1 MYILQSDIES
11 ISEYVIERIQFRNV
25 DLSESARQILI
36 AKAIK
41 IRREQGLRI
50 MRETIEWEL
59 SLLPAM
65 NRANDRMITVCASA
79 KMRNRHKIAAYCLQI
94 GCQLQQKDGVY
105 FIVTPKAYAITEV
118 RAKLAAILRGSN

>member
-1 MYILQSDIES
+1 MHMMQSDIEG

-25 DLSESARQILI
+25 DLAESARQILI
-36 AKAIK
+36 GKAIK

-65 NRANDRMITVCASA
+65 QRANDRTITVCDAR
-79 KMRNRHKIAAYCLQI
+79 KMRNRGKLTAYLSQI
-94 GCQLQQKDGVY
+94 GCQLEQKDGIY
-105 FIVTPKAYAITEV
+105 FTILPKAYAVTDV
-118 RAKLAAILRGSN
+118 RAKLSAILRGPA